1 MSKLTKGEESRT
13 KWQHFIALDWYD
25 SLIEF
30 LFRFVAKT
38 SEPLLAAGLVISAA
52 DFLTSGALMRDNQAF
67 SMAWAWTQALAIEA
81 SSGVVFVY
89 ALHSFRQQDQVK
101 AWLYLVLSLLL
112 ALTGGAMLLFQLIA
126 NTTGMQENALPHGLF
141 YTLAGLRVLV
151 SVSYVYLCRAKHIR
165 FTDLADS
172 SLTKEAKHA
181 QHHVLEAAAISPEV
195 LNLLIERLEHLSVT
209 VTQLESRETRETP
222 RPTRLSLPEQAENT
236 QHSLEND
243 ATIFRK
249 ASRQERED
257 QPIYLDRFQS
267 KEHVIASVLAR
278 KPDASVEEIAQEA
291 GCSTRTASKWMKRL
305 QLPPQGETTKGGK
318 QDEH

>member
-13 KWQHFIALDWYD
+13 KWQHFLALDWYD

-89 ALHSFRQQDQVK
+89 ALHSFSQQDQLK

-172 SLTKEAKHA
+172 TLTKEAKHPSP
-181 QHHVLEAAAISPEV
+181 EAATMSPDV

-209 VTQLESRETRETP
+209 VTQLESREPREP
-222 RPTRLSLPEQAENT
+222 REPPSPTRLSLPEQAENT

-318 QDEH
+318 QNEH